1 MSTTNE
7 TKLDVTGMTCGGCVR
22 HVTKALTAVPGVTNA
37 EVSLE
42 THGAVVRHD
51 GTTTVESLVAAVAK
65 AGYEAKAA

>member
-7 TKLDVTGMTCGGCVR
+7 TKLHVDGMTCGACVR
-22 HVTKALTAVPGVTNA
+22 HVTKALHAVSGVTNA

-42 THGAVVRHD
+42 GRCAVVRHD
-51 GTTTVESLVAAVAK
+51 GNATVESLVAAVAK